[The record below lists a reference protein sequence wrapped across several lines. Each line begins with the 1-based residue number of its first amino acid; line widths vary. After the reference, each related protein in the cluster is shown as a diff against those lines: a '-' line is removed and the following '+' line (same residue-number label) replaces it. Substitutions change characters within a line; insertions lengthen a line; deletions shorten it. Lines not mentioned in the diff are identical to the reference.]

1 MVSTRRLCP
10 CAWTG
15 AARIGGAQHS
25 YRHWRAAAPQ
35 STRRGALSDAARPPV
50 SSSGVG
56 VYDTVEPPARCRAPA
71 VNGKR
76 YATDAVRPL
85 ATFSPW
91 LRVWRE
97 KGREERRRQP
107 PEQLFCMSLS
117 LVVEFVVAQAAVVPA
132 SRRHRQSARVAIVAK
147 MENAAF
153 VGDGGVGT
161 GRQRWRSASGVPA
174 WRVRPFV
181 CLCSYCVVGEVVVLW
196 RRPSRL
202 RPTAHVLPRRHDPIH
217 SALRACCSVCVLPLE
232 CCSGKG

>member
-107 PEQLFCMSLS
+107 PETIVLHEPQSGRGICCRSGRRRTS
-117 LVVEFVVAQAAVVPA
+117 VTSAPTVGPCRNRRENGKRSVRWRRR
-132 SRRHRQSARVAIVAK
+132 RRHGAPAVAIGQWCSCVAGTSVRV
-147 MENAAF
+147 F
-153 VGDGGVGT
+153 V
-161 GRQRWRSASGVPA
+161 Q
-174 WRVRPFV
+174 
-181 CLCSYCVVGEVVVLW
+181 L
-196 RRPSRL
+196 L
-202 RPTAHVLPRRHDPIH
+202 R
-217 SALRACCSVCVLPLE
+217 C
-232 CCSGKG
+232 G